1 MRCKNYKE
9 KIILYLY
16 GELDEKTKAEV
27 ENHIRQ
33 CADCAQDLA
42 YTKRVFKALDEA
54 QEGMPEASWEK
65 CWKEIDAGIAEKAG
79 KKKKFFALPSWAYA
93 TAAVLAIF
101 VAGML
106 IGRFWLSPGARPP
119 LQSAALSPVSSASYQ
134 PILQNFIEDLKP
146 VLVEYANYSAKKEK
160 ETIVMDKEVA
170 RSLIIQNIL
179 LRRIVAEKNPTALQF
194 LEDVD
199 IVLKE
204 IANLKSSDQQTPS
217 LIKELIEQRGILF
230 KMEIFNKI

>member
-16 GELDEKTKAEV
+16 GELDEKGKAEV
-27 ENHIRQ
+27 ESHIRE
-33 CADCAQDLA
+33 CTDCGQDLA
-42 YTKRVFKALDEA
+42 YTRKVFKALDET
-54 QEGMPEASWEK
+54 QDVIPEATWEK
-65 CWKEIDAGIAEKAG
+65 CWKEINTGIAEKPG
-79 KKKKFFALPSWAYA
+79 NKKRFFALPRWAYA
-93 TAAVLAIF
+93 TASILVIF
-101 VAGML
+101 VAGII
-106 IGRFWLSPGARPP
+106 IGRFWLAPGAKSS
-119 LQSAALSPVSSASYQ
+119 LQPAALSPVSAASYQ
-134 PILQNFIEDLKP
+134 PVLQNFIEDLKP

-160 ETIVMDKEVA
+160 EVIVMDKEVA
-170 RSLIIQNIL
+170 RNLIIQNIL

-204 IANLKSSDQQTPS
+204 IANLKSGDQQTPS

-230 KMEIFNKI
+230 KMEIFKKI

>member
-1 MRCKNYKE
+1 MRCKKYKE

-27 ENHIRQ
+27 ESHIRQ
-33 CADCAQDLA
+33 CEDCAQDFA

-65 CWKEIDAGIAEKAG
+65 CWKEIDAGIAEKTG
-79 KKKKFFALPSWAYA
+79 KKKNFFALPSWAYA

-106 IGRFWLSPGARPP
+106 IGRFWLGLSARPP
-119 LQSAALSPVSSASYQ
+119 LQPAALSPLSAASYQ
-134 PILQNFIEDLKP
+134 PVLQNFIEDLKP

-170 RSLIIQNIL
+170 RNLIIQNIL
-179 LRRIVAEKNPTALQF
+179 LRRIVAEKNLNTLQF

-217 LIKELIEQRGILF
+217 LIKELIEQKGILF
-230 KMEIFNKI
+230 KMEIFKKI